1 MTTVAAYNKRTLH
14 LFLILLLAL
23 LALAACDNSEREESP
38 EAQVGGVGGVAS
50 IEGAAGSGE
59 TNLPAAPAPTPTPFT
74 PTGNL
79 VLWHSWAGADG
90 DALAQILTRLRTEA
104 PNLGVETLYVSPND
118 LPQAY
123 ADAVAAGGGPDIAV
137 TQNWWVGDLI
147 DAGVLRPL
155 NAYISA
161 DLPAEYWQAALSNF
175 QRDGA
180 TWGLPATFET
190 VSLFQNRALASAAQ
204 APTTTDDLLALS
216 SQVAST
222 VDGGTSTLGVG
233 LYTNLYHTWWGF
245 PAYGASLFD
254 ANGKVILDQNGGA
267 ANFLTWM
274 QALASSGGSFV
285 DTDYGML
292 IDRFKKGE
300 FAYFVDGPWAI
311 PELRAALGENLN
323 VVPLPAGPAGPAQP
337 WANAEG
343 VIISPVIGE
352 QQALNAWW
360 LATRLTD
367 AAAGSTFAS
376 VAGRLPA
383 NQRAALP
390 EDPILR
396 GFAAQAATAQPAP
409 GQKEMDAV
417 WGYGGDMLLKVLGG
431 SLEPAAAVQETTAL
445 INDETGK

>member
-1 MTTVAAYNKRTLH
+1 
-14 LFLILLLAL
+14 
-23 LALAACDNSEREESP
+23 
-38 EAQVGGVGGVAS
+38 
-50 IEGAAGSGE
+50 
-59 TNLPAAPAPTPTPFT
+59 
-74 PTGNL
+74 
-79 VLWHSWAGADG
+79 
-90 DALAQILTRLRTEA
+90 
-104 PNLGVETLYVSPND
+104 
-118 LPQAY
+118 
-123 ADAVAAGGGPDIAV
+123 V

-147 DAGVLRPL
+147 DAGALRPL
-155 NAYISA
+155 NAYMSP

-175 QRDGA
+175 QRDGT

-190 VSLFQNRALASAAQ
+190 VSLFQNTALASAAQ
-204 APTTTDDLLALS
+204 APATTNDLLALS
-216 SQVAST
+216 SQITST
-222 VDGGTSTLGVG
+222 VDGATPTLGVG
-233 LYTNLYHTWWGF
+233 LYANLYHTWWGF
-245 PAYGASLFD
+245 PAYGATLFD
-254 ANGKVILDQNGGA
+254 PSGKVILEQNSGA
-267 ANFLTWM
+267 ADFLTWM
-274 QALASSGGSFV
+274 NALAASGGSFV

-311 PELRAALGENLN
+311 AELRAALGENLS

-343 VIISPVIGE
+343 VIINPVIGE

-396 GFAAQAATAQPAP
+396 GFAAQAATAQAAP
-409 GQKEMDAV
+409 IQKEMDAV
-417 WGYGGDMLLKVLGG
+417 WGYGGDMLVKVLGG
-431 SLEPAAAVQETTAL
+431 SMEPAAVVQETAAL
-445 INDETGK
+445 INEETGK